1 MDIVEDT
8 VEAPELEPDTG
19 PEPPDPECLEPC
31 DPDTWGLMD
40 RLVELRDMELLIS
53 AMSPDDSVLV
63 VREGEGEPRSSCSM

>member
-19 PEPPDPECLEPC
+19 PPDPECLEPF

-40 RLVELRDMELLIS
+40 RLVDHDMELLTS